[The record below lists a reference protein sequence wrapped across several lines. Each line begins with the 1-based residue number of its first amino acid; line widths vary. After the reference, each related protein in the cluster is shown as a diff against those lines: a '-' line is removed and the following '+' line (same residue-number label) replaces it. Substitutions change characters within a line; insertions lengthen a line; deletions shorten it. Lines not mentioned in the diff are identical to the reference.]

1 MSLIPY
7 ALARPFLFGLDAET
21 AHELTLDAL
30 ARTQRTPLA
39 WAYCTTMVEDPVAL
53 AGLHFPNRVG
63 LAAGLANKVLAYR
76 LGLSVRT
83 VEMHRANMM
92 TRLGVR
98 SLPEALRLGYLAG
111 AVSVDGFDGTDT
123 P

>member
-53 AGLHFPNRVG
+53 AYQIKRLFDSD
-63 LAAGLANKVLAYR
+63 VLCAR
-76 LGLSVRT
+76 LGEAAHL
-83 VEMHRANMM
+83 RALQTHDADANLQDLLDAYHAILQPKDM
-92 TRLGVR
+92 
-98 SLPEALRLGYLAG
+98 P
-111 AVSVDGFDGTDT
+111 
-123 P
+123 

>member
-1 MSLIPY
+1 L
-7 ALARPFLFGLDAET
+7 
-21 AHELTLDAL
+21 LTKRESDVL
-30 ARTQRTPLA
+30 
-39 WAYCTTMVEDPVAL
+39 
-53 AGLHFPNRVG
+53 NG